1 MAVEAA
7 QGLAHHVDRHDA
19 GDDRMFF
26 AQPRGERCE
35 QSFRR
40 HVQLVAQGFRG
51 LFELR
56 KIIAV
61 GLDQIAHALDR
72 VGLEAGAFLAVG
84 ELRRRHGLAAAGLGI
99 GGIQPLQGVRHA
111 GAEFGEVAQLLLRQ
125 VDLPEQRIG
134 EDLVQFGEE
143 AVLVGGGEVAQIEVV
158 GLRQPQQDLRRHR
171 PLVALDQV
179 DVGRRNAEP
188 LGDLGLRQPQL
199 LANPPESG
207 ADEQLLSGIGRHGSL
222 SSPRRHS
229 GSVAKDHDPGICEI
243 PGLRSCGQRPGR
255 TLNFVTIITM

>member
-19 GDDRMFF
+19 GDDGMLF
-26 AQPRGERCE
+26 AQPRAERGEQR
-35 QSFRR
+35 FGR
-40 HVQLVAQGFRG
+40 HVQFVAQGFGG
-51 LFELR
+51 LLELR

-61 GLDQIAHALDR
+61 GLDQVADALDR
-72 VGLEAGAFLAVG
+72 IGLEAGAFLAVG
-84 ELRRRHGLAAAGLGI
+84 ELRGRHGLAAAGLGI
-99 GGIQPLQGVRHA
+99 GGVQPLQGVRHA
-111 GAEFGEVAQLLLRQ
+111 GAEFGEVAQFLLRQ

-171 PLVALDQV
+171 ALVALDQV
-179 DVGRRNAEP
+179 DIGGRNAEP

-199 LANPPESG
+199 LADSPEAG
-207 ADEQLLSGIGRHGSL
+207 ADEQLLSGFDPPWQ
-222 SSPRRHS
+222 PR
-229 GSVAKDHDPGICEI
+229 
-243 PGLRSCGQRPGR
+243 
-255 TLNFVTIITM
+255 